1 MRPGVPLPIVKGRDD
16 REAHPGARTGSLG
29 ALGQWAGIG
38 PHGANG
44 DPRLHREMA
53 RCYHSP
59 VTRKVLN
66 ALLVALTLIGLSAGP
81 AASIAAMGMPPG
93 TASMGMM
100 SDVDCP
106 DAANM
111 AVDETEMPCCGA
123 PVGGAACPLMSI
135 CMLASAQLLVDA
147 PTIPGP
153 VGELIALTWA
163 DARVTSLAH
172 RPPPRP
178 PKA

>member
-1 MRPGVPLPIVKGRDD
+1 MRRASSERVG
-16 REAHPGARTGSLG
+16 
-29 ALGQWAGIG
+29 
-38 PHGANG
+38 G
-44 DPRLHREMA
+44 DTRLHGPMA
-53 RCYHSP
+53 GCYHPP
-59 VTRKVLN
+59 VTRKILN

-81 AASIAAMGMPPG
+81 AAAIAAMGMQSGAAP
-93 TASMGMM
+93 MGMM
-100 SDVDCP
+100 SDVECP

-111 AVDETEMPCCGA
+111 AVDETEMPCCGT

-147 PTIPGP
+147 PNIPGP